1 MTTPYLTEERKLF
14 QESIHKF
21 MKVECPREYVRAC
34 DEEKRYPAVLVKKMV
49 ELGWWSLTLPEEFD
63 GYGDY
68 LDMVIFLEA
77 VGYYAIAPARDWNRT
92 VSMVGGTIN
101 RFGTAE
107 QKAEILPKIARGEVS
122 LAFALSEAEAG
133 SDAAA
138 VRTTAILKDD
148 HFVVNGS
155 KMWITGA
162 LNSDFM
168 LTVVRTDPKS
178 EKHKGMSLL
187 LIPRDLPGIEIR
199 PTALLG
205 GHALRTCEIFFDNVR
220 VPADRLVGEL
230 HNGWINLIP
239 LLTKERA
246 ALAAMCVGGAQ
257 AAVDDA
263 VKYAKERVQFGRPI
277 GKFQA
282 IQHKLVDMQIAVDAA
297 RLLTYQAGHLLAS
310 GEPADRECSSAKIFA
325 SDTYVHVAVEG
336 IQVLG
341 GYGYSMEFDM
351 QRHFRES
358 KLFQIFGGTNEIQ
371 RLVVARQLA
380 L

>member
-1 MTTPYLTEERKLF
+1 MLNPYINKDRKLF
-14 QESIHKF
+14 QDSIHKF
-21 MKVECPREYVRAC
+21 MKAECPREYVREC
-34 DEEKRYPAVLVKKMV
+34 DENKRYPSELVQKTA
-49 ELGWWSLTLPEEFD
+49 ELGWWALTLPEEYG

-68 LDMVIFLEA
+68 LDMVILLE
-77 VGYYAIAPARDWNRT
+77 GISYYSIALARDWNIT
-92 VSMVGGTIN
+92 VSMVGGTIT
-101 RFGTAE
+101 RFGTPE
-107 QKAEILPKIARGEVS
+107 QKAEILPKIAKGEMS

-138 VRTTAILKDD
+138 VRTTALLQGN

-162 LNSDFM
+162 LNADYL
-168 LTVVRTDPKS
+168 LTVVRTDPKA

-187 LIPRDLPGIEIR
+187 LIPREIEGLEVR
-199 PTALLG
+199 PENLLG
-205 GHALRTCEIFFDNVR
+205 GHALRTCALYFEDVN

-230 HNGWINLIP
+230 HKGWINLLP
-239 LLTKERA
+239 TLSKERA
-246 ALAAMCVGGAQ
+246 ALAAMCTGASQ
-257 AAVDDA
+257 SAVDDA
-263 VKYAKERVQFGRPI
+263 VQYAKERVQFGRPI

-282 IQHKLVDMQIAVDAA
+282 IQHKLVDMQIKVDASRFLA
-297 RLLTYQAGHLLAS
+297 YQACHLLS
-310 GEPADRECSSAKIFA
+310 RGEPADRECSSAKIFA
-325 SDTYVHVAVEG
+325 SDTYMQIAVEG
-336 IQVLG
+336 VQILG

-371 RLVVARQLA
+371 RLIVARQLG